1 MKFSSISFDIDI
13 KNKKQNKK
21 HVSPLLK
28 SHFKFEI
35 TDMVVADCLFKMF
48 FVAMTQNEILG
59 WLLNSLLTLLR
70 GIVLFTLY

>member
-13 KNKKQNKK
+13 KRKK

-48 FVAMTQNEILG
+48 FVAMTQN
-59 WLLNSLLTLLR
+59 
-70 GIVLFTLY
+70 